1 MQSGGRRCGSVA
13 AIVAPS
19 YLQALHI
26 AAETDLVAFVPSR
39 LASLLVHRLNLMIVK
54 PPFNPGVDEQFLFY
68 PATAQRD
75 RGSLLVSLFD
85 DEDIETRSARQT
97 ATVNLRLTRMK
108 VRDRRC
114 GCPYLLVSR

>member
-75 RGSLLVSLFD
+75 RGSLWFRSLM
-85 DEDIETRSARQT
+85 
-97 ATVNLRLTRMK
+97 MK
-108 VRDRRC
+108 ISKPDRPDR
-114 GCPYLLVSR
+114 PRR